1 MIIEAIGA
9 LKEKNGSS
17 KRAISKYIEL
27 AHKPYPPSHDELLTQ
42 HLKLLKSSGQLVMIL
57 LLLLSP
63 TVLCLQNVVAGVLLR
78 LIRRFRLLIPG
89 LS

>member
-27 AHKPYPPSHDELLTQ
+27 AHKPYPPSHDELLSLLPLPD
-42 HLKLLKSSGQLVMIL
+42 LKFRCRIL
-57 LLLLSP
+57 LLLMSP
-63 TVLCLQNVVAGVLLR
+63 AVLWLQNVV
-78 LIRRFRLLIPG
+78 
-89 LS
+89 